1 MTGPMQSMDSVPLE
15 VLLLCT
21 ALSGQSAVPVPQPQM
36 VPVNGTLRN
45 SSGHDIDGARVQSQG
60 HKISKT
66 GSTDNK
72 DFYEADGG
80 W

>member
-1 MTGPMQSMDSVPLE
+1 ML
-15 VLLLCT
+15 
-21 ALSGQSAVPVPQPQM
+21 
-36 VPVNGTLRN
+36 PVNGTLRN
-45 SSGHDIDGARVQSQG
+45 SSGYDIDGARVQSQG

-66 GSTDNK
+66 VSTDNK